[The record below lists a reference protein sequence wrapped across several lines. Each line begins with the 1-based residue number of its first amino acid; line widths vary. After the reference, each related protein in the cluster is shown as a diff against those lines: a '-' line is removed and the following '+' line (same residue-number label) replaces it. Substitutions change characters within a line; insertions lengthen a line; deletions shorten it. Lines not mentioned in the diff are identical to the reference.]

1 MNPLFQQMNN
11 NSFQGFV
18 NFMQQMKGQNPHD
31 IINNLVSSGKVSQQ
45 QLADAQNKAKQ
56 IESQMGNLKNMFGF

>member
-11 NSFQGFV
+11 NGFQGFV
-18 NFMQQMKGQNPHD
+18 NFMNQMKGQNPHD
-31 IINNLVSSGKVSQQ
+31 IISNLVSSGKVSQQ
-45 QLADAQNKAKQ
+45 QLADAQSKAKQ